1 MGSAFRWMVL
11 DKAIAIGGL
20 VYADQDTVHSLG
32 PCHAPKQP
40 TLRPLASCLDH
51 VSEDTAG
58 VIDRA
63 NLEPINLNGWVDA
76 RVGPKLFCRTG
87 RVMVLP
93 PGMTSGDDWLH
104 HEVVCQ
110 LLRVGVSKDDACISI
125 AHDDDGFVSVLCHE
139 S

>member
-11 DKAIAIGGL
+11 DKAIAIGGF

-40 TLRPLASCLDH
+40 TLRPLTSCLDYG
-51 VSEDTAG
+51 SEDTAG
-58 VIDRA
+58 VMDRA
-63 NLEPINLNGWVDA
+63 NLEPINLNGWF
-76 RVGPKLFCRTG
+76 FCRTG

-93 PGMTSGDDWLH
+93 PSMTSGDDWLH

-110 LLRVGVSKDDACISI
+110 FPRVGVSKDAL
-125 AHDDDGFVSVLCHE
+125 VSALHMMTTAL
-139 S
+139 